1 MALAFAHM
9 QVIHAGPQSSA
20 VAFLAYM
27 KRARLVDEVT
37 GQAYDFTERHEGGED
52 LLADGVELPEGAP
65 EAWRDPARLANDMQ
79 RAELVSDR
87 KTGEV
92 RYRKDAQLA
101 RAETL
106 PMPRELGLEEWKA
119 MVTAYVHETYV
130 SKGVPVAWAIHDAS
144 GDQPHA
150 HLLVST
156 RAFDPATGMLSRRK
170 ARELNPDFAKG
181 VLVRD
186 DPGLRWAAFQEQW
199 ARSRG
204 LELNFDLRGPVAQKR
219 RGKGRFIDGASDAM
233 DQADEAEEANREAL
247 RDPAKVLATL
257 SAQKST
263 WTERDLS
270 RLLRALPLQER
281 DEVKTLVLGQDEV
294 VKLDEDVYSTRSVLA
309 QEQRLLDLAEGW
321 IGTNRHAAPAEAVEA
336 VLAEQKTLSEEQRTT
351 VLNCVAAGQLA
362 LVRGGAGTG
371 KSHSMKVV
379 RDCYR
384 LSGHRVV
391 GLAPTN
397 AVALDMAKDGYREA
411 GTLHRLLFCQE
422 NGIDPAWNAKTVL
435 IVDEAGMVDT
445 GMMDRL
451 FQRADATGAKVIL
464 VGDERQLSSVQRG
477 GMYAEL
483 RRRFGGSEITAV
495 RRQNA
500 DWQRQASVALSEGRM
515 KDAVEAYAANGCI
528 AAGADEEATRK
539 LLLRDWAA
547 AYNAAPDKQRFI
559 FTLSN
564 EDSARLNLDV
574 QAELEKAGRVH
585 EVRPYKTSRG
595 EFRAGIGDRIQFH
608 ANKREAGYFNGH
620 IGTISARGEDGRL
633 WVDLDSGAQVVF
645 DPQKEMGWG
654 LGYAGTAHRGQGKTL
669 PEAFYLHNPFGDSR
683 VAYVGG
689 TRHRENLKIY
699 YSKDRTV
706 GLGMLAQQMARKR
719 DQRIAVSY
727 LDAGDLH
734 APASRGPTSL
744 RANSDE
750 ADVSG
755 AAPSPSG
762 SSPSGPT
769 A

>member
-1 MALAFAHM
+1 MALAYANM
-9 QVIHAGPQSSA
+9 KVIHPGPQSSA

-37 GQAYDFTERHEGGED
+37 GQAYDFTEQHEGGED

-65 EAWRDPARLANDMQ
+65 ETWRDPARLVNDMQ
-79 RAELVSDR
+79 RAELVRDR

-92 RYRKDAQLA
+92 RYRSGAQLA

-106 PMPRELGLEEWKA
+106 AMPRELGLEEWKA
-119 MVTAYVHETYV
+119 MVTAYVQETYV

-156 RAFDPATGMLSRRK
+156 RAFDPATGKLSRRK

-186 DPGLRWAAFQEQW
+186 EPGLRWAAFQEQW

-204 LELNFDLRGPVAQKR
+204 LELSFDLRGPVPQMR
-219 RGKGRFIDGASDAM
+219 RGKGRFIDGPSDAM
-233 DQADEAEEANREAL
+233 GQADEAEEANREAL

-257 SAQKST
+257 AAQKST
-263 WTERDLS
+263 WTKRDLG
-270 RLLRALPLQER
+270 RLLQALPLQER
-281 DEVKTLVLGQDEV
+281 DEIKDLVLAQDEV
-294 VKLDEDVYSTRSVLA
+294 VKLDEDVYTTRSVVA
-309 QEQRLLDLAEGW
+309 QEQRLVALAERWG
-321 IGTNRHAAPAEAVEA
+321 GTERHAASAEAVEA
-336 VLAEQKTLSEEQRTT
+336 VLATQETLSEEQRAT
-351 VLNCVAAGQLA
+351 VLDCVASGQLA

-379 RDCYR
+379 RDCYQ
-384 LSGHRVV
+384 LAGSRVV
-391 GLAPTN
+391 GMAPTN
-397 AVALDMAKDGYREA
+397 TVAQDMVKDGFKDA
-411 GTLHRLLFCQE
+411 GTLHRHLFCQE
-422 NGIDPAWNAKTVL
+422 NEIDPAWNANTVL

-445 GMMDRL
+445 DMMDRL
-451 FQRADATGAKVIL
+451 FRRADATGAKVIL

-515 KDAVEAYAANGCI
+515 KEAVEAYAANGCVL
-528 AAGADEEATRK
+528 AGKDEDATRK

-547 AYNAAPDKQRFI
+547 AYEAAPEKQRFI

-564 EDSARLNLDV
+564 KDSARLNVDI
-574 QAELEKAGRVH
+574 QEALERAGRVH
-585 EVRPYKTSRG
+585 EALAYKTERG

-620 IGTISARGEDGRL
+620 IGTITARGEDGRL
-633 WVDLDSGAQVVF
+633 WVDLDTGARVSF
-645 DPQKEMGWG
+645 DPEKESRWG
-654 LGYAGTAHRGQGKTL
+654 LGYAGTVHRGQGKTL
-669 PEAFYLHNPFGDSR
+669 PEAFYLHNPYGDSR

-689 TRHRENLKIY
+689 TRHRENLRIY
-699 YSKDRTV
+699 YSQDRTV
-706 GLGMLAQQMARKR
+706 GLGMLAQQMGRR
-719 DQRIAVSY
+719 REERVAVSY
-727 LDAGDLH
+727 LDRDKTGE
-734 APASRGPTSL
+734 APATLIRDVDHRQVDERARSVDGPGL
-744 RANSDE
+744 
-750 ADVSG
+750 
-755 AAPSPSG
+755 
-762 SSPSGPT
+762 
-769 A
+769 